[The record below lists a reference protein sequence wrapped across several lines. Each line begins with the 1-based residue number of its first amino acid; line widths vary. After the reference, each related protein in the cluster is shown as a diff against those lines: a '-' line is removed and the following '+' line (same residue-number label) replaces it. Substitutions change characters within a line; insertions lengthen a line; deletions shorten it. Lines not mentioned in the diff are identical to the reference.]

1 MKEEKN
7 SIEEHPL
14 KTIGRFSSTN
24 SAGQKGG
31 AQYIQA
37 AERKKRNS
45 NQEYSSLA
53 KQSLKIEGQVKPFL
67 DKQKL
72 MSSSPLKFPLKQY

>member
-45 NQEYSSLA
+45 N
-53 KQSLKIEGQVKPFL
+53 
-67 DKQKL
+67 
-72 MSSSPLKFPLKQY
+72 

>member
-37 AERKKRNS
+37 AERKKEIPTRNTLLW
-45 NQEYSSLA
+45 QSSH
-53 KQSLKIEGQVKPFL
+53 
-67 DKQKL
+67 
-72 MSSSPLKFPLKQY
+72 